1 MLIKSFI
8 ILDLLHVPPPPRF
21 LERHDLTE
29 SNIKLAASSMCKT
42 MAQEQSR
49 SLDTDTLV
57 SHSDVNH

>member
-8 ILDLLHVPPPPRF
+8 ILDLLHVPPPRF

-49 SLDTDTLV
+49 SPDTDTLV